1 VHDARSS
8 NVRAGL
14 GPRNSEPRGLL
25 EILYA
30 YTSTMANNGQVFG
43 DLSANSPF
51 YNLTTVVAMFMG
63 RFALGV
69 LALWLAGIFV
79 GQQRRPATLGML
91 PKDALQFAV
100 VIAGTALLVGGQAI
114 LGNLYAFGL
123 LGAFRVMCL
132 SLDIV
137 RWREQHVALGAG
149 TGPAGQGRPGHG
161 VRVVQNV
168 VRFLRRERAHEN
180 RPLCS
185 PVSTAKI
192 ALTGHSGSQVPQP
205 MHSSGLM

>member
-14 GPRNSEPRGLL
+14 GPRNSEPHGLL

-79 GQQRRPATLGML
+79 GQQRRPATPGML

-100 VIAGTALLVGGQAI
+100 VIAGTALLVGGLSFLPVVS
-114 LGNLYAFGL
+114 LGPVVEQLLMAAGHKVGL
-123 LGAFRVMCL
+123 HPCTWIQRMRGGVYFCALCARPSRVWHHCICYDE
-132 SLDIV
+132 SV
-137 RWREQHVALGAG
+137 
-149 TGPAGQGRPGHG
+149 
-161 VRVVQNV
+161 
-168 VRFLRRERAHEN
+168 LRRSDRDAAAPVAQVHTQQALA
-180 RPLCS
+180 PLLS
-185 PVSTAKI
+185 A
-192 ALTGHSGSQVPQP
+192 AE
-205 MHSSGLM
+205 SSL

>member
-1 VHDARSS
+1 MT
-8 NVRAGL
+8 
-14 GPRNSEPRGLL
+14 

-79 GQQRRPATLGML
+79 GQQRPATPGML

-100 VIAGTALLVGGQAI
+100 VIAGTALLVGGLWPAVSS
-114 LGNLYAFGL
+114 L
-123 LGAFRVMCL
+123 LL
-132 SLDIV
+132 SSRCPALHV
-137 RWREQHVALGAG
+137 R
-149 TGPAGQGRPGHG
+149 
-161 VRVVQNV
+161 
-168 VRFLRRERAHEN
+168 
-180 RPLCS
+180 
-185 PVSTAKI
+185 
-192 ALTGHSGSQVPQP
+192 
-205 MHSSGLM
+205 